1 VVAHRARRG
10 GGAQLAAVVRWS
22 SIAVVVRWSSIA
34 VVVAV
39 PALVTEL
46 VVVAVVVALVVV
58 VAELVVV
65 AVVAV
70 VVLEA
75 RRWWRTELAAVVIR
89 CRRSPSRAAPLRG
102 GRVLDILSATSRS
115 FVVAA

>member
-1 VVAHRARRG
+1 
-10 GGAQLAAVVRWS
+10 
-22 SIAVVVRWSSIA
+22 
-34 VVVAV
+34 V
-39 PALVTEL
+39 PA
-46 VVVAVVVALVVV
+46 
-58 VAELVVV
+58 VV

-70 VVLEA
+70 VAAHRVPSS
-75 RRWWRTELAAVVIR
+75 AVVAMR